1 MEEYI
6 KRMKEDELLKD
17 KRFILWCF
25 FPTKE
30 LDDFFH
36 NYLKLYPE
44 DKEIIF
50 SALVDDKK

>member
-50 SALVDDKK
+50 SAKNRM